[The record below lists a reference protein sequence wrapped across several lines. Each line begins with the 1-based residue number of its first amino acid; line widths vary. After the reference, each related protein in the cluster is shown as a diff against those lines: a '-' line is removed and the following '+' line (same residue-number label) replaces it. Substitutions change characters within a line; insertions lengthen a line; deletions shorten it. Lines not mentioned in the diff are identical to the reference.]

1 MGEWKMKFVVEIM
14 PRPEALDP
22 QGRAVQGS
30 LKRLGFEVEDCRVGK
45 VVIVD
50 IPEANRT
57 QGLEKVHQMA
67 EKILANPLIET
78 FEVRVL

>member
-1 MGEWKMKFVVEIM
+1 MKFAVEIM

-30 LKRLGFEVEDCRVGK
+30 LQRLGFEIGDCRVGK

-50 IPEANRT
+50 IPET
-57 QGLEKVHQMA
+57 DKTKGFLHVKQMA
-67 EKILANPLIET
+67 EKVLANPLIET
-78 FEVRVL
+78 FEVKVL